1 MENTKTINKNQLQY
15 LQGVGPKRAE
25 ALASE
30 GIYSKKDLINF
41 FPRSYI
47 DRNSVSSIKQLKE
60 EIINGEIK
68 LFQQED
74 IEKIISKESMIFV
87 RIISKKLN
95 MFGRGKTLF
104 SLRVKDEQGDF
115 ANVNFWQKVKYFEKL
130 FHEGMFLII
139 SGKPNVD
146 KYGVSFT
153 HPEYEII
160 SEEDKKLYSQGI
172 ILPKYKISDKFQ
184 KVGISVYTLRNIIFN
199 IIDEEV
205 NNLIEKLPE
214 WIISEFNILDIK
226 STIKNL
232 HFPET
237 KEKLNKALFR
247 MKFEELLFYQLKL
260 GFIKKYNKTS
270 NKAPKII
277 EKSQSARK
285 LYDKLPFKL
294 TKDQR
299 RVINEIN
306 SDLISGNAMNR
317 LLQGDVGSGKTIVSI
332 FVMLMCVDNSFQTA
346 IMAPT
351 EILAEQHYHTIK
363 NYLSSQNIEIS
374 LLTGSLSPNQKKI
387 ENKRIKSGEV
397 DIIIGTHAIFQKK
410 IEFNK
415 LAFIVI
421 DEQHRFG
428 VEQRKDLINKAVLS
442 FPEGNFTPHV
452 LYMSATPIPRT
463 LTMTAYG
470 DLDVSIIKS
479 KPSNRQEIQTMVSYE
494 KYKPKLYNF
503 VYKEV
508 KKGRQVF
515 FVYPL
520 VGKSEKLDLKSAIE
534 QFDIINNEVF
544 PDLSVGLLHG
554 QMNWKEKED
563 IMRKFSEKEYNILV
577 TTTVIEVGIDIPN
590 ANVMVIEHAERFGL
604 SQLHQLRG
612 RVGRGEYKSY
622 CILVTKD
629 DYEYLVKSPKD
640 LDKEKITSIIR
651 LKTIEKHNDGFEIA
665 EVDLKLRGPG
675 DMLGTKQSG
684 IPDFEF
690 ADIIKDYGILI
701 KTKEIANMVISEDPK
716 LDNPNNIRIREYLK
730 DENIFE
736 ENYFGIA

>member
-25 ALASE
+25 AFANE
-30 GIYSKKDLINF
+30 GIYSKKDLINY

-60 EIINGEIK
+60 EILNGEIK
-68 LFQQED
+68 LFEQEN
-74 IEKIISKESMIFV
+74 IEKIISSESMIFV
-87 RIISKKLN
+87 RIVSKRLN

-115 ANVNFWQKVKYFEKL
+115 ANINFWQRVKYFEKL
-130 FHEGMFLII
+130 FQEGMFIII

-153 HPEYEII
+153 HPEFEII
-160 SEEDKKLYSQGI
+160 NEEDKKLYSEGI
-172 ILPKYKISDKFQ
+172 ILPKYKISDIFQ
-184 KVGISVYTLRNIIFN
+184 RVGISVVTIRSIIFS
-199 IIDEEV
+199 IIDEEIK
-205 NNLIEKLPE
+205 NFNENLPE
-214 WIISEFNILDIK
+214 WIIQEYNILDIH

-237 KEKLNKALFR
+237 KEKLNRALYR
-247 MKFEELLFYQLKL
+247 MKFEELFFYQLKL
-260 GFIKKYNKTS
+260 GFVKKYNRT
-270 NKAPKII
+270 NNVAPKII
-277 EKSQSARK
+277 EKSISARS
-285 LYDKLPFKL
+285 LYDNLPFKL
-294 TKDQR
+294 TKDQK

-306 SDLISGNAMNR
+306 NDLISGISMNR
-317 LLQGDVGSGKTIVSI
+317 LLQGDVGSGKTIVSV
-332 FVMLMCVDNSFQTA
+332 FVMLMSVDNGFQTA

-351 EILAEQHYHTIK
+351 EILAEQHYFTI
-363 NYLSSQNIEIS
+363 NTYLANQNIEIS
-374 LLTGSLSPNQKKI
+374 LLTGSLSLKQKKI
-387 ENKRIKSGEV
+387 ENERIKSGEV
-397 DIIIGTHAIFQKK
+397 DIVIGTHAIFQKK

-415 LAFIVI
+415 LALIVI

-442 FPEGNFTPHV
+442 FPERNITPHV

-479 KPSNRQEIQTMVSYE
+479 KPSNRQEVQTIISYE
-494 KYKPKLYNF
+494 KNKPKLYNF
-503 VYKEV
+503 IYREIE
-508 KKGRQVF
+508 KGRQVF

-534 QFDIINNEVF
+534 QYDIINDEVF

-554 QMNWKEKED
+554 QMNWKEKEE
-563 IMRKFSEKEYNILV
+563 IMKNFSQKAYDILV

-590 ANVMVIEHAERFGL
+590 ASVMVIEHAERFGL

-612 RVGRGEYKSY
+612 RVGRSEFKSF

-629 DYEYLVKSPKD
+629 SYEYLVKSHKEI
-640 LDKEKITSIIR
+640 DKEKITSIIR
-651 LKTIEKHNDGFEIA
+651 LKTMEKHIDGFEIA

-675 DMLGTKQSG
+675 DVLGTKQSG
-684 IPDFEF
+684 IPDFQF
-690 ADIIKDYGILI
+690 ADIIKDFNILRE
-701 KTKEIANMVISEDPK
+701 TKELTNRIINEDPK
-716 LDNPNNIRIREYLK
+716 LENKKNIRIREYLK
-730 DENIFE
+730 NEKIFE
-736 ENYFGIA
+736 DNYFGIA